1 MCPNHLRRQYR
12 KTQYVSYQCMG
23 ENIFIS
29 YLQLFWVI
37 LWHHIARDAHF
48 RYFRWFASK
57 MNNAHPFCS
66 WVHLK
71 CSSTRNTISI
81 GMPNRALW
89 IAGKWN
95 DFSSPFRCNISF
107 HLCILCILFPFLII
121 SYCYSMII
129 LVPNNN
135 VKICNKINRNSIFS
149 YSKKN

>member
-1 MCPNHLRRQYR
+1 
-12 KTQYVSYQCMG
+12 
-23 ENIFIS
+23 
-29 YLQLFWVI
+29 
-37 LWHHIARDAHF
+37 
-48 RYFRWFASK
+48 

-121 SYCYSMII
+121 SYCYSMIL
-129 LVPNNN
+129 LVLNNN
-135 VKICNKINRNSIFS
+135 VKICNKINENIIISYLKYHYSLRLKMIILNTRKIFEDLTRSSILFLW
-149 YSKKN
+149 KMCT

>member
-1 MCPNHLRRQYR
+1 
-12 KTQYVSYQCMG
+12 
-23 ENIFIS
+23 
-29 YLQLFWVI
+29 
-37 LWHHIARDAHF
+37 
-48 RYFRWFASK
+48 

-121 SYCYSMII
+121 SYCYSMIL
-129 LVPNNN
+129 LVLNNN
-135 VKICNKINRNSIFS
+135 VKICNKINENIIISYLKYYFEIPNSLRLKMIILNTRKVFWDLIQS
-149 YSKKN
+149 PILFL